1 MDRLT
6 KYAKFVPY
14 LEKSSIEVL
23 AYSFLKAVII
33 DYRMPKGI
41 ISDRDK

>member
-1 MDRLT
+1 M

-14 LEKSSIEVL
+14 LEKSSTEALV
-23 AYSFLKAVII
+23 YSFLKTII
-33 DYRMPKGI
+33 TDYRMPKGI